1 MWRCGR
7 RRRPEEQQLA
17 GGRLLRDTDLLL
29 AEIWSI
35 IALNKKIKIFAF
47 SNQLTAVMRN
57 TQHVL

>member
-7 RRRPEEQQLA
+7 GRRPEEQQLA